1 MEIKRTK
8 DRIDKTGEIF
18 TPKELVNEILD
29 KFPDF
34 AFTDENKT
42 FCDPACGDGNFLIEI
57 LLRKLKNGHN
67 IHKALSTIYGVDIM
81 DDNVELCKSN
91 LLKIVGD
98 NEENRKIVYNNI
110 VCYNSLNYD
119 WCFNGNK

>member
-34 AFTDENKT
+34 AFTDESKT
-42 FCDPACGDGNFLIEI
+42 FCDPACGDGNFLVEI

-91 LLKIVGD
+91 LLKIAG
-98 NEENRKIVYNNI
+98 ENDESKRIVDNNI
-110 VCYNSLNYD
+110 ICYNSLNYD

>member
-18 TPKELVNEILD
+18 TPKELVNEILN

-34 AFTDENKT
+34 AFADEDKT
-42 FCDPACGDGNFLIEI
+42 FCDPACGDGNFLIEV

-67 IHKALSTIYGVDIM
+67 IQKALSTIYGVDIM
-81 DDNVELCKSN
+81 EDNIELCKNN

-98 NEENRKIVYNNI
+98 SEENRKIVNNNI
-110 VCYNSLNYD
+110 ICNNSLTYNWGFD
-119 WCFNGNK
+119 GNK